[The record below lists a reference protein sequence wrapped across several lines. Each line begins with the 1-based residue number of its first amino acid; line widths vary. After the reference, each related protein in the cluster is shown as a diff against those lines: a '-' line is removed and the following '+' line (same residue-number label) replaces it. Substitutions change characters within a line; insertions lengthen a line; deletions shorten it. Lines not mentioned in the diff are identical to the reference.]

1 MSDNSLNIE
10 SQLSRSQVLGMA
22 IVAGICVSNIYY
34 AQPILHMIAESFGV
48 TESKMGIMVGLG
60 QVGYGAGLLTL
71 VPLGDKV
78 NRKKLILILLAVLF
92 CILAG
97 IGMVSNY
104 YFIFLFSL
112 LLGLTAVA
120 AQVILPM
127 AAELSGNEKGKN
139 VGIIFTGILVGILMA
154 RVFSGYISEWSN
166 WKIVYYIS
174 AGFTIFSLAFVYF
187 RLPNVKP
194 TFSDFYFKLIS
205 SSFYQLKRFPQLRL
219 YALMGGIAFS
229 IFCSFWTTLT
239 FLLIEEP
246 YEYSSDV
253 IGLFGLLGIAGALVA
268 PLIGKASDKGGAGKT
283 QLVAS
288 IVLLLGSVAIALF
301 PGYLTAIIF
310 AVICIDVGV
319 QSIQVT
325 NVALIYRLDQK
336 ANSRINTI
344 YMTSYFAGGAL
355 GTFIGLKCWE
365 MGGWHYVGW
374 QLVIFSIFV
383 FLMNVFTIF
392 KSNKNQH

>member
-1 MSDNSLNIE
+1 MSDISLSPE
-10 SQLSRSQVLGMA
+10 SQLSKSQVLGMA
-22 IVAGICVSNIYY
+22 VVAGICVSNIYY
-34 AQPILHMIAESFGV
+34 AQPILHQIAETFKV

-78 NRKKLILILLAVLF
+78 NRKKLILILLAILF

-166 WKIVYYIS
+166 WKMVYYIS
-174 AGFTIFSLAFVYF
+174 AGFTILSLSFVYF
-187 RLPNVKP
+187 KLPSVKP
-194 TFSDFYFKLIS
+194 TFSNSYFKLIS

-219 YALMGGIAFS
+219 YALMGAIAFS

-239 FLLIEEP
+239 FLLIEKP
-246 YEYSSDV
+246 YNYSSDT
-253 IGLFGLLGIAGALVA
+253 IGLFGMLGIAGALIA
-268 PLIGKASDKGGAGKT
+268 PMIGKASDKGGSNKT
-283 QLVAS
+283 QLIAS
-288 IVLLLGSVAIALF
+288 VILLAGSVSIYLF
-301 PGYLTAIIF
+301 PGYLLSIIL

-355 GTFIGLKCWE
+355 GTFIGLRCWE
-365 MGGWHYVGW
+365 MGGWNYVGI
-374 QLVIFSIFV
+374 QLVVFSLIV
-383 FLMNVFTIF
+383 FLMNIF
-392 KSNKNQH
+392 KTVKSN

>member
-1 MSDNSLNIE
+1 MIE
-10 SQLSRSQVLGMA
+10 EQSKLSKVQVLGMA
-22 IVAGICVSNIYY
+22 VVAGICVSNIYY
-34 AQPILHMIAESFGV
+34 AQPILHQIAETFNVS
-48 TESKMGIMVGLG
+48 ESKMGIMVGLG

-78 NRKKLILILLAVLF
+78 NRKKLILILLAILF

-104 YFIFLFSL
+104 NFIFLFSL

-166 WKIVYYIS
+166 WKMVYYIS

-187 RLPNVKP
+187 KLPSVKP
-194 TFSDFYFKLIS
+194 TFKDSYFKLIS

-219 YALMGGIAFS
+219 LALMGGIAFS

-239 FLLIEEP
+239 FLLVEKP
-246 YEYSSDV
+246 YNYSSDT
-253 IGLFGLLGIAGALVA
+253 IGLFGMLGIAGALVA
-268 PLIGKASDKGGAGKT
+268 PMIGKASDKGGSGKT
-283 QLVAS
+283 QLIAS
-288 IVLLLGSVAIALF
+288 IILLVGSVVVFLF
-301 PGYLTAIIF
+301 PNYLISIIL
-310 AVICIDVGV
+310 AVIFIDVGV

-344 YMTSYFAGGAL
+344 YMTSYFAGGAI

-365 MGGWHYVGW
+365 SGGWYYVGV
-374 QLVIFSIFV
+374 QLVVFSIFV
-383 FLMNVFTIF
+383 FLMNLFKTI
-392 KSNKNQH
+392 KSNTNQ

>member
-1 MSDNSLNIE
+1 MSDISLNSK
-10 SQLSRSQVLGMA
+10 SQLSKSQVLGMA
-22 IVAGICVSNIYY
+22 VVAGICVSNIYY
-34 AQPILHMIAESFGV
+34 AQPILHQIAETFGIS
-48 TESKMGIMVGLG
+48 ESKMGIMVGLG

-78 NRKKLILILLAVLF
+78 NRKKLILILLAILF

-97 IGMVSNY
+97 IGIVSNY

-166 WKIVYYIS
+166 WKMVYYIS
-174 AGFTIFSLAFVYF
+174 AGFTILSLAFVYF
-187 RLPNVKP
+187 KLPSVKP
-194 TFSDFYFKLIS
+194 SFSDSYLKLIS

-219 YALMGGIAFS
+219 YAVMGGIAFS

-239 FLLIEEP
+239 FLLVEKP
-246 YEYSSDV
+246 YNYSSDT
-253 IGLFGLLGIAGALVA
+253 IGLFGMLGIAGALVA
-268 PLIGKASDKGGAGKT
+268 PMIGKASDKGGSSKT
-283 QLVAS
+283 QLIAS
-288 IVLLLGSVAIALF
+288 IVLLFGSAVIFLF
-301 PGYLTAIIF
+301 PTYLMSIIL

-344 YMTSYFAGGAL
+344 YMTSYFAGGAI

-365 MGGWHYVGW
+365 LGGWYYVGM
-374 QLVIFSIFV
+374 QLVIFSLFV
-383 FLMNVFTIF
+383 FLMNVIKTI
-392 KSNKNQH
+392 KSNK

>member
-1 MSDNSLNIE
+1 MVEEQSK
-10 SQLSRSQVLGMA
+10 LSKAQVLGMA
-22 IVAGICVSNIYY
+22 VVAGICVSNIYY
-34 AQPILHMIAESFGV
+34 AQPILHQIAETFKVS
-48 TESKMGIMVGLG
+48 ESKMGIMVGLG

-78 NRKKLILILLAVLF
+78 NRKKLILILLAILF

-97 IGMVSNY
+97 IGIVSNY
-104 YFIFLFSL
+104 YFIFVFSL

-166 WKIVYYIS
+166 WKMVYYIS
-174 AGFTIFSLAFVYF
+174 AGFTIFSLGFVYF
-187 RLPNVKP
+187 KLPSVKP
-194 TFSDFYFKLIS
+194 SFSDSYLKLIS

-219 YALMGGIAFS
+219 YAIMGGIAFS

-239 FLLIEEP
+239 FLLVEKP
-246 YEYSSDV
+246 YQYSSDT
-253 IGLFGLLGIAGALVA
+253 IGLFGMLGIAGALVA
-268 PLIGKASDKGGAGKT
+268 PMIGKASDKGGSSKT
-283 QLVAS
+283 QLIAS
-288 IVLLLGSVAIALF
+288 IILLAGSVIIFLF
-301 PGYLTAIIF
+301 PNYLISIIL
-310 AVICIDVGV
+310 AVIFIDVGV

-344 YMTSYFAGGAL
+344 YMTSYFAGGAI

-365 MGGWHYVGW
+365 TGGWHYVGL
-374 QLVIFSIFV
+374 QLVIFSLIV
-383 FLMNVFTIF
+383 FLMNIFKTF
-392 KSNKNQH
+392 KSNSNQ

>member
-1 MSDNSLNIE
+1 MSDISLNSK
-10 SQLSRSQVLGMA
+10 SQLSKSQVLGMA
-22 IVAGICVSNIYY
+22 VVAGICVSNIYY
-34 AQPILHMIAESFGV
+34 AQPILHQIAETFGIS
-48 TESKMGIMVGLG
+48 ESKMGIMVGLG

-78 NRKKLILILLAVLF
+78 NRKKLILILLAILF

-97 IGMVSNY
+97 IGIVSNY

-166 WKIVYYIS
+166 WKMVYYIS
-174 AGFTIFSLAFVYF
+174 AGFTILSLAFVYF
-187 RLPNVKP
+187 KLPSVKP
-194 TFSDFYFKLIS
+194 SFSDSYLKLIS

-219 YALMGGIAFS
+219 YAVMGGIAFS
-229 IFCSFWTTLT
+229 IFSFWTTLT
-239 FLLIEEP
+239 FLLVEKP
-246 YEYSSDV
+246 YNYSSDT
-253 IGLFGLLGIAGALVA
+253 IGLFGMLGIAGALVA
-268 PLIGKASDKGGAGKT
+268 PMIGKASDKGGSSKT
-283 QLVAS
+283 QLIAS
-288 IVLLLGSVAIALF
+288 IVLLFGSAVIFLF
-301 PGYLTAIIF
+301 PTYLMSIIL

-344 YMTSYFAGGAL
+344 YMTSYFAGGAI

-365 MGGWHYVGW
+365 LGGWHYVGM
-374 QLVIFSIFV
+374 QLVIFSLFV
-383 FLMNVFTIF
+383 FLMNVIKTI
-392 KSNKNQH
+392 KSNK

>member
-1 MSDNSLNIE
+1 MSDISLSQE
-10 SQLSRSQVLGMA
+10 SQLSKSQVLGMA
-22 IVAGICVSNIYY
+22 VVAGICVSNIYY
-34 AQPILHMIAESFGV
+34 AQPILHQIAETFKV

-78 NRKKLILILLAVLF
+78 NRKKLILILLAILF

-139 VGIIFTGILVGILMA
+139 VGIIFTGILVGILVA

-166 WKIVYYIS
+166 WKMVYYIS

-187 RLPNVKP
+187 KLPSVQP
-194 TFSDFYFKLIS
+194 TFKDSYFKLIS

-239 FLLIEEP
+239 FLLVEKP
-246 YEYSSDV
+246 YRYSSDT
-253 IGLFGLLGIAGALVA
+253 IGLFGMLGIAGALVA
-268 PLIGKASDKGGAGKT
+268 PMIGKASDKGGAGKT
-283 QLVAS
+283 QLIAS
-288 IVLLLGSVAIALF
+288 IVLLFGSTVIFLF
-301 PGYLTAIIF
+301 PNYLISIILV
-310 AVICIDVGV
+310 VIFIDIGV

-325 NVALIYRLDQK
+325 NVAQIYRLDQK

-344 YMTSYFAGGAL
+344 YMTSYFAGGAI

-365 MGGWHYVGW
+365 LGGWHYVGI
-374 QLVIFSIFV
+374 QLVIFSLFV
-383 FLMNVFTIF
+383 FLINIIKTI
-392 KSNKNQH
+392 KSNK

>member
-1 MSDNSLNIE
+1 MIE
-10 SQLSRSQVLGMA
+10 EQSKLSKVQVLGMA
-22 IVAGICVSNIYY
+22 VVAGICVSNIYY
-34 AQPILHMIAESFGV
+34 AQPILHQIAETFKV

-78 NRKKLILILLAVLF
+78 NRKNLILILLSILF
-92 CILAG
+92 CILAA
-97 IGMVSNY
+97 IGLVSNY

-166 WKIVYYIS
+166 WKMVYYIS
-174 AGFTIFSLAFVYF
+174 AGFTIFSLTFVF
-187 RLPNVKP
+187 FKLPSVKP
-194 TFSDFYFKLIS
+194 TFKESYFKLIS

-239 FLLIEEP
+239 FLLIEQP
-246 YEYSSDV
+246 YKYSSDT
-253 IGLFGLLGIAGALVA
+253 IGLFGMLGIAGALVA
-268 PLIGKASDKGGAGKT
+268 PMIGKASDKGGSGKT
-283 QLVAS
+283 QLIASIILLVGSVVVFLFPNYLIS
-288 IVLLLGSVAIALF
+288 IVL
-301 PGYLTAIIF
+301 
-310 AVICIDVGV
+310 AVIFIDVGV

-344 YMTSYFAGGAL
+344 YMTSYFAGGAI

-365 MGGWHYVGW
+365 SGGWYYVGV
-374 QLVIFSIFV
+374 QLVVFSIFV
-383 FLMNVFTIF
+383 FLMNLFKTI
-392 KSNKNQH
+392 KSNTNQ

>member
-1 MSDNSLNIE
+1 
-10 SQLSRSQVLGMA
+10 MA
-22 IVAGICVSNIYY
+22 VVAGICVSNIYY
-34 AQPILHMIAESFGV
+34 AQPILHEIAETFKV

-78 NRKKLILILLAVLF
+78 NRKNLILILLSILF
-92 CILAG
+92 CILAA
-97 IGMVSNY
+97 IGLVSNY

-166 WKIVYYIS
+166 WKMVYYIS

-187 RLPNVKP
+187 KLPSVKP
-194 TFSDFYFKLIS
+194 TFKDSYFKLIS

-239 FLLIEEP
+239 FLLVEKP
-246 YEYSSDV
+246 YNYSSDT

-268 PLIGKASDKGGAGKT
+268 PMIGKASDKGGSGKT
-283 QLVAS
+283 QLIAS
-288 IVLLLGSVAIALF
+288 IILLAGSIIIFLF
-301 PGYLTAIIF
+301 PHYLVSVIL
-310 AVICIDVGV
+310 AVIFIDVGV

-344 YMTSYFAGGAL
+344 YMTSYFAGGAI

-365 MGGWHYVGW
+365 SEVGIILEFNSLL
-374 QLVIFSIFV
+374 LV
-383 FLMNVFTIF
+383 
-392 KSNKNQH
+392 

>member
-1 MSDNSLNIE
+1 MSNISLSPE
-10 SQLSRSQVLGMA
+10 SQLSKSQVLGMA
-22 IVAGICVSNIYY
+22 VVAGICVSNIYY
-34 AQPILHMIAESFGV
+34 AQPILHQIAETFKV
-48 TESKMGIMVGLG
+48 NESKMGIMVGLG

-78 NRKKLILILLAVLF
+78 NRKKLILILLAILF

-166 WKIVYYIS
+166 WKMVYYIS
-174 AGFTIFSLAFVYF
+174 AGFTILCLAFVYF
-187 RLPNVKP
+187 KLPSVQP
-194 TFSDFYFKLIS
+194 TFSESYLKLIS

-239 FLLIEEP
+239 FLLVEKP
-246 YEYSSDV
+246 YRYSSDT
-253 IGLFGLLGIAGALVA
+253 IGLFGMLGIAGALVA
-268 PLIGKASDKGGAGKT
+268 PMIGKASDKGGSGKT
-283 QLVAS
+283 QLIAS
-288 IVLLLGSVAIALF
+288 IVLLFGSTVIFLL
-301 PGYLTAIIF
+301 PNYLTSIIL
-310 AVICIDVGV
+310 AVIFIDIGV

-325 NVALIYRLDQK
+325 NVAQIYRLDQK

-344 YMTSYFAGGAL
+344 YMTSYFAGGAI

-365 MGGWHYVGW
+365 LGGWNYVGI
-374 QLVIFSIFV
+374 QLVVFSLIV
-383 FLMNVFTIF
+383 FLMNIF
-392 KSNKNQH
+392 KTVKSN

>member
-1 MSDNSLNIE
+1 MSDISSNQE
-10 SQLSRSQVLGMA
+10 SQLSKSQVLGMA
-22 IVAGICVSNIYY
+22 VVAGICVSNIYY
-34 AQPILHMIAESFGV
+34 AQPILHQIAETFKV

-78 NRKKLILILLAVLF
+78 NRKKLILILLAILF

-97 IGMVSNY
+97 IGIVSNY

-166 WKIVYYIS
+166 WKMVYYIS
-174 AGFTIFSLAFVYF
+174 AGLTIFSLAFVYF
-187 RLPNVKP
+187 KLPSVQP
-194 TFSDFYFKLIS
+194 TFRDSYFKLIS

-239 FLLIEEP
+239 FLLIEQP
-246 YEYSSDV
+246 YQYSSDT

-268 PLIGKASDKGGAGKT
+268 PMIGKASDKGGSGKT
-283 QLVAS
+283 QLIAS
-288 IVLLLGSVAIALF
+288 IVLLLGSAVIFLF
-301 PGYLTAIIF
+301 PNYLISIIL

-344 YMTSYFAGGAL
+344 YMTSYFAGGAI

-365 MGGWHYVGW
+365 LGGWHYVGI
-374 QLVIFSIFV
+374 QLVVFSLIV
-383 FLMNVFTIF
+383 FLMNIF
-392 KSNKNQH
+392 KTVKSNYNKI

>member
-1 MSDNSLNIE
+1 MTE
-10 SQLSRSQVLGMA
+10 VQTKLSKVQVLGMA
-22 IVAGICVSNIYY
+22 VVAGICVSNIYY
-34 AQPILHMIAESFGV
+34 AQPILHQIAETFNVS
-48 TESKMGIMVGLG
+48 ESKMGIMVGLG

-78 NRKKLILILLAVLF
+78 NRKKLILILLAILF

-104 YFIFLFSL
+104 NFIFLFSL

-166 WKIVYYIS
+166 WKMVYYIS
-174 AGFTIFSLAFVYF
+174 AGFTIFSLAFV
-187 RLPNVKP
+187 
-194 TFSDFYFKLIS
+194 YFKLIS

-219 YALMGGIAFS
+219 LALMGGIAFS

-239 FLLIEEP
+239 FLLVEKP
-246 YEYSSDV
+246 YNYSSDT
-253 IGLFGLLGIAGALVA
+253 IGLFGMLGIAGALVA
-268 PLIGKASDKGGAGKT
+268 PMIGKASDKGGSGKT
-283 QLVAS
+283 QLIAS
-288 IVLLLGSVAIALF
+288 IILLAGSVIIFLF
-301 PGYLTAIIF
+301 PNYLISIIL
-310 AVICIDVGV
+310 AVIFIDVGV

-344 YMTSYFAGGAL
+344 YMTSYFAGGAI

-365 MGGWHYVGW
+365 TGGWHYVGI
-374 QLVIFSIFV
+374 QLVAFSLIV
-383 FLMNVFTIF
+383 FLMNLFKAV
-392 KSNKNQH
+392 KSN

>member
-1 MSDNSLNIE
+1 MIE
-10 SQLSRSQVLGMA
+10 EQSKLSKAQVLGMA
-22 IVAGICVSNIYY
+22 VVAGICVSNIYY
-34 AQPILHMIAESFGV
+34 AQPILHEIAETFKV

-78 NRKKLILILLAVLF
+78 NRKNLILILLSILF
-92 CILAG
+92 CILAA
-97 IGMVSNY
+97 IGLVSNY

-166 WKIVYYIS
+166 WKMVYYIS

-187 RLPNVKP
+187 KLPSVKP
-194 TFSDFYFKLIS
+194 TFKDSYFKLIS

-239 FLLIEEP
+239 FLLVEKP
-246 YEYSSDV
+246 YNYSSDT
-253 IGLFGLLGIAGALVA
+253 IGLFGILGIAGALVA
-268 PLIGKASDKGGAGKT
+268 PMIGKASDKGGSGKT
-283 QLVAS
+283 QLIAS
-288 IVLLLGSVAIALF
+288 IILLAGSVIIFLF
-301 PGYLTAIIF
+301 PNYLISIIL
-310 AVICIDVGV
+310 AVIFIDVGV

-344 YMTSYFAGGAL
+344 YMTSYFAGGAI

-365 MGGWHYVGW
+365 SEVGIMLEFNSLL
-374 QLVIFSIFV
+374 LV
-383 FLMNVFTIF
+383 
-392 KSNKNQH
+392 

>member
-1 MSDNSLNIE
+1 MSDISLNSE
-10 SQLSRSQVLGMA
+10 SQLSKSQVLGLA
-22 IVAGICVSNIYY
+22 VVAGICVSNIYY
-34 AQPILHMIAESFGV
+34 AQPILHQIAETFQV

-78 NRKKLILILLAVLF
+78 NRKNLILILLAVLF

-166 WKIVYYIS
+166 WKMVYYIS

-187 RLPNVKP
+187 KLPSVQP
-194 TFSDFYFKLIS
+194 TFSDSYFKLIS

-219 YALMGGIAFS
+219 YSLMGGIAFS

-239 FLLIEEP
+239 FLLVEKP
-246 YEYSSDV
+246 YEYSSDL
-253 IGLFGLLGIAGALVA
+253 IGLFGMLGIAGALVA
-268 PLIGKASDKGGAGKT
+268 PMIGKASDKGGSGKT
-283 QLVAS
+283 QLIAS
-288 IVLLLGSVAIALF
+288 IVLLMGSVVIFIF
-301 PGYLTAIIF
+301 PSYLISIIL
-310 AVICIDVGV
+310 AVVCIDVGV

-365 MGGWHYVGW
+365 MGGWNYVGI
-374 QLVIFSIFV
+374 QLVVFSLIV
-383 FLMNVFTIF
+383 FLMNIF
-392 KSNKNQH
+392 KTVKSN

>member
-1 MSDNSLNIE
+1 MIE
-10 SQLSRSQVLGMA
+10 EQSKLSKVQVLGMA
-22 IVAGICVSNIYY
+22 VVAGICVSNIYY
-34 AQPILHMIAESFGV
+34 AQPILHQIAETFNVS
-48 TESKMGIMVGLG
+48 ESKMGIMVGLG

-78 NRKKLILILLAVLF
+78 NRKKLILILLAILF

-97 IGMVSNY
+97 MGMVSNY
-104 YFIFLFSL
+104 NFIFLFSL

-166 WKIVYYIS
+166 WKMVYYIS

-187 RLPNVKP
+187 KLPSVKP
-194 TFSDFYFKLIS
+194 TFKDSYFKLIS

-219 YALMGGIAFS
+219 LAFMGEIAFS

-239 FLLIEEP
+239 FLLVEKP
-246 YEYSSDV
+246 YNYSSDT
-253 IGLFGLLGIAGALVA
+253 IGLFGMLGIAGALVA
-268 PLIGKASDKGGAGKT
+268 PMIGKASDKGSSGKT
-283 QLVAS
+283 QLIAS
-288 IVLLLGSVAIALF
+288 IILLVGSVIIFLF
-301 PGYLTAIIF
+301 PNYLISIIL
-310 AVICIDVGV
+310 AVIFIDVGV

-344 YMTSYFAGGAL
+344 YMTSYFAGGAI

-365 MGGWHYVGW
+365 TGGWHYVGI
-374 QLVIFSIFV
+374 QLVAFSLIV
-383 FLMNVFTIF
+383 FLMNLFKAI
-392 KSNKNQH
+392 KSN

>member
-1 MSDNSLNIE
+1 MSNISLSPE
-10 SQLSRSQVLGMA
+10 SQLSKSQVLGMA
-22 IVAGICVSNIYY
+22 VVAGICVSNIYY
-34 AQPILHMIAESFGV
+34 AQPILHQIAETFKV
-48 TESKMGIMVGLG
+48 NESKMGIMVGLG

-78 NRKKLILILLAVLF
+78 NRKKLILILLAILF

-166 WKIVYYIS
+166 WKMVYYIS
-174 AGFTIFSLAFVYF
+174 AGFTILSLSFVYF
-187 RLPNVKP
+187 KLPSIKP
-194 TFSDFYFKLIS
+194 TFSNSYFKLIS

-219 YALMGGIAFS
+219 YALMGAIAFS

-239 FLLIEEP
+239 FLLIEKP
-246 YEYSSDV
+246 YNYSSDT
-253 IGLFGLLGIAGALVA
+253 IGLFGMLGIAGALIA
-268 PLIGKASDKGGAGKT
+268 PMIGKASDKGGSNKT
-283 QLVAS
+283 QLIAS
-288 IVLLLGSVAIALF
+288 VILLAGSVTIYLF
-301 PGYLTAIIF
+301 PGYLLSIIL

-355 GTFIGLKCWE
+355 GTFIGLRCWE
-365 MGGWHYVGW
+365 MGGWNYVGI
-374 QLVIFSIFV
+374 QLVVFSLIV
-383 FLMNVFTIF
+383 FLMNIF
-392 KSNKNQH
+392 KTVKSN

>member
-1 MSDNSLNIE
+1 MIE
-10 SQLSRSQVLGMA
+10 EQSKLSKVQVLGMA
-22 IVAGICVSNIYY
+22 VVAGICVSNIYY
-34 AQPILHMIAESFGV
+34 AQPILHQIAETFKV

-78 NRKKLILILLAVLF
+78 NRKNLILILLSILF
-92 CILAG
+92 CILAA
-97 IGMVSNY
+97 IGLVSNY

-166 WKIVYYIS
+166 WKMVYYIS
-174 AGFTIFSLAFVYF
+174 AGFTIFSLTFVF
-187 RLPNVKP
+187 FKLPSVKP
-194 TFSDFYFKLIS
+194 TFKDSYFKLIS

-239 FLLIEEP
+239 FLLIEQP
-246 YEYSSDV
+246 YKYSSDT
-253 IGLFGLLGIAGALVA
+253 IGLFGMLGIAGALVA
-268 PLIGKASDKGGAGKT
+268 PMIGKASDKGGSGKT
-283 QLVAS
+283 QLIAS
-288 IVLLLGSVAIALF
+288 IILLAGSVIIFLF
-301 PGYLTAIIF
+301 PHYLISIIL
-310 AVICIDVGV
+310 AVIFIDVGV

-344 YMTSYFAGGAL
+344 YMTSYFAGGAI

-365 MGGWHYVGW
+365 SGGWYYVGV
-374 QLVIFSIFV
+374 QLVVFSIFV
-383 FLMNVFTIF
+383 FLMNLFKTI
-392 KSNKNQH
+392 KSNTNQ